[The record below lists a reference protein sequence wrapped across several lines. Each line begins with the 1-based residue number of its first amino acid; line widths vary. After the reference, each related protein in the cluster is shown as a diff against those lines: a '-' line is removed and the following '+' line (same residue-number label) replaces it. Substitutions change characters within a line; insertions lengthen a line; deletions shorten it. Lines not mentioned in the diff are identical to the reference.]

1 MLGPIT
7 MSAAETFSQEL
18 MGRTP
23 HITTIGENTQ
33 GLLGEYLTRHLTN
46 GWTFSVSNSVSRTPD
61 GRMFEVLGIPPDVQ
75 KPVFAD
81 DDVAAGMDPALTMA
95 MHIFADKN

>member
-1 MLGPIT
+1 
-7 MSAAETFSQEL
+7 
-18 MGRTP
+18 
-23 HITTIGENTQ
+23 
-33 GLLGEYLTRHLTN
+33 
-46 GWTFSVSNSVSRTPD
+46 
-61 GRMFEVLGIPPDVQ
+61 MFEVLGIPPDVQ